1 MLILEILYN
10 IKKLFHKINMIIT
23 YRKKLLF
30 VDNCKLTKILNTFI
44 YLYFIIFQ
52 VLPPIFEKI
61 NL

>member
-1 MLILEILYN
+1 
-10 IKKLFHKINMIIT
+10 MIIT